1 MARKPGSRQLGS
13 QVIMIVVSFMILF
26 PLYFMVV
33 NAFKT
38 RDQYLVD
45 PLGLPEPFTLQNF
58 VDAFSGKDF
67 VSWFI
72 NSTILSVATV
82 VITGVIGLLAA
93 YAFSKME
100 FKGKRLLFRMVI
112 PMMSVSP
119 VAMLI
124 PLFKLVSA
132 MNMVNTLSS
141 VILIYC
147 GICLPLTVY
156 MMRNFLLSVPDSLL
170 EAAQIDGCSRFG
182 ILLHVIVPLSVPS
195 IITSGLVNLVWA
207 WNELL
212 IALVFLQKESLRTL
226 VVGTTIFKS
235 RYSLNVP
242 VIMAG
247 LVVVTIPM
255 VVVYIFGQKKL
266 VQGLMAGA
274 VKG

>member
-1 MARKPGSRQLGS
+1 MSQKPGSKQLGS
-13 QVIMIVVSFMILF
+13 QIIMILTSFSILF

-38 RDQYLVD
+38 RDQYLLD
-45 PLGLPEPFTLQNF
+45 PLGLPVPFTLQNF
-58 VDAFSGKDF
+58 IDAFAGKDF
-67 VSWFI
+67 LSWFA
-72 NSTILSVATV
+72 NSVILSVTTV
-82 VITGVIGLLAA
+82 IITGIIALLAA
-93 YAFSKME
+93 YAFAKMK
-100 FKGKRLLFRMVI
+100 FAGRDPLFRMIV
-112 PMMSVSP
+112 PLMSVSP

-124 PLFKLVSA
+124 PLFKFVSA
-132 MNMVNTLSS
+132 IGLVNTLSS

-147 GICLPLTVY
+147 GLCLPLTVY

-170 EAAQIDGCSRFG
+170 EAARIDGCSRFG
-182 ILLHVIVPLSVPS
+182 ILLHIIAPLSIPS

-226 VVGTTIFKS
+226 IVGTTIFKS
-235 RYSLNVP
+235 RYTLNVP

-255 VVVYIFGQKKL
+255 IIVYIFGQKRL

>member
-1 MARKPGSRQLGS
+1 MRRKPGERQFGS
-13 QVIMIVVSFMILF
+13 QVIMIFTSFMILF
-26 PLYFMVV
+26 PLYFMLV

-38 RDQYLVD
+38 RDQYLFD
-45 PLGLPEPFTLQNF
+45 PLGLPAPFTLQNF
-58 VDAFSGKDF
+58 YDAFAGKDF
-67 VSWFI
+67 LSWFA
-72 NSTILSVATV
+72 NSIILSVSTV
-82 VITGVIGLLAA
+82 IITGIIALLAA
-93 YAFSKME
+93 YAFAKME
-100 FKGKRLLFRMVI
+100 FPGRNLLFRMII

-124 PLFKLVSA
+124 PLFRLISG
-132 MNMVNTLSS
+132 MGMVNTLTS
-141 VILIYC
+141 VILIYV

-156 MMRNFLLSVPDSLL
+156 MMRNFLLSVPNSLL
-170 EAAQIDGCSRFG
+170 EAARIDGCSRFG
-182 ILLHVIVPLSVPS
+182 ILVKIVMPLSIPS

-255 VVVYIFGQKKL
+255 VIVYILGQKKL

>member
-1 MARKPGSRQLGS
+1 MSQKPGSKQFGS
-13 QVIMIVVSFMILF
+13 QVIMILTSFSIIF
-26 PLYFMVV
+26 PLYFMLV

-38 RDQYLVD
+38 RDQYLTD
-45 PLGLPEPFTLQNF
+45 PLGLPAPITMQNF
-58 VDAFSGKDF
+58 IDAFAGKNF
-67 VSWFI
+67 ISWFA
-72 NSTILSVATV
+72 NSVILSVTTV
-82 VITGVIGLLAA
+82 VITGIIALLAA
-93 YAFSKME
+93 YAFAKMK
-100 FKGKRLLFRMVI
+100 FAGRDLLFRMIVPI
-112 PMMSVSP
+112 MSVSP

-124 PLFKLVSA
+124 PLFKFVSA
-132 MNMVNTLSS
+132 IGLVNTLGS

-147 GICLPLTVY
+147 GLCLPLTVY

-170 EAAQIDGCSRFG
+170 EAARIDGCSRFG
-182 ILLHVIVPLSVPS
+182 ILLHIVAS

-226 VVGTTIFKS
+226 IVGTTIFKS
-235 RYSLNVP
+235 RYTLNVP

-255 VVVYIFGQKKL
+255 VIVYIFGQKRL